1 MKTLMKC
8 VRDRRPVVVRLQQL
22 YELLDIF
29 RLFPVIRDVIVAL
42 CELSLRT

>member
-1 MKTLMKC
+1 MKC

-29 RLFPVIRDVIVAL
+29 RLFPVIRDVIVVL
-42 CELSLRT
+42 CEFSLRT